1 MPSKETLKNPRS
13 QKRVEVIQ
21 GMASP
26 LILQKNKTR
35 NLKYRIPANLM
46 NPHELLKAK
55 QKNKAN
61 EKKKDEWMRR
71 VEETTARRAAELTAR
86 IKAAANARKKRNN
99 ETRKRI
105 KNALSS
111 AAEGIEAVT
120 STPAWMSRKLRGKF
134 WNNNNE

>member
-1 MPSKETLKNPRS
+1 
-13 QKRVEVIQ
+13 
-21 GMASP
+21 
-26 LILQKNKTR
+26 
-35 NLKYRIPANLM
+35 M

-61 EKKKDEWMRR
+61 EKIKANSKKSETERMRR
-71 VEETTARRAAELTAR
+71 IDEITARRAAELTAR

-99 ETRKRI
+99 ETRKRV